1 MYTVTIQK
9 ILQSYLINKH
19 GYTEKQAFLANYK
32 DTISITTNDLFDF
45 SYPLFDDSY
54 KLVLQEKILKRYYMR
69 EIAHET
75 VGMFKLA
82 LDERL
87 NSIMGYY
94 NQLYLSAQLEI
105 KPLLTMNYQ
114 ENFDRTNKV
123 EVSTNAST
131 TSTSSGKTGTV
142 NKLWEQPQS
151 GDAVNDN
158 YLTEQNQ
165 GDTDVSSSGEGSTQ
179 QSSNSSDVDT
189 YLKTITGFSN
199 ISQSDLLLKYRQTLL
214 NIDEMI
220 VKDLADL
227 FFMLMD

>member
-1 MYTVTIQK
+1 
-9 ILQSYLINKH
+9 
-19 GYTEKQAFLANYK
+19 
-32 DTISITTNDLFDF
+32 
-45 SYPLFDDSY
+45 
-54 KLVLQEKILKRYYMR
+54 MR

-87 NSIMGYY
+87 NSIMAYY

-105 KPLLTMNYQ
+105 KPLLTMDYQ

-131 TSTSSGKTGTV
+131 KSTSSGTTGTT

-165 GDTDVSSSGEGSTQ
+165 GDTDVSSSGEGSTE
-179 QSSNSSDVDT
+179 QSSTSSDVDT

-227 FFMLMD
+227 FFMLLD